1 MRRSRFLCCA
11 ALAVGSLLACVRG
24 DAQDASPPKRIAVL
38 NFDNPNV
45 GPDPPSGLF
54 GADAGA
60 VGPGVSAKL
69 IQKLLH
75 GGKYTIVDRSALAD
89 LLAEQS
95 KADRDALD
103 PYAMAARVGRLLGLD
118 AMIVGAVTRYGVDDG
133 SKSGG
138 VSLSGIRSRK
148 SRAFVEISANV
159 FSITSAEVLA
169 AFTAKGQSAGLG
181 EITVIGARGPAKNS
195 MQMLSGDFLETLFPE
210 ATSNAIDQ
218 LASQLDQF
226 ADKIPRLHVAIDGL
240 VAEVAGNTLTLNL
253 GKRSGLKIGDRIE
266 ILRSTAALAA
276 PPYPAALL
284 PIPQHLGSATV
295 TEVADDYATA
305 TFSGPAPPQIGDR
318 VTRIDTPHRALP

>member
-60 VGPGVSAKL
+60 VGPGVSARL
-69 IQKLLH
+69 IQELLH

-118 AMIVGAVTRYGVDDG
+118 AIIVGAVTRYGVDDG

-148 SRAFVEISANV
+148 SRAFVELSANV
-159 FSITSAEVLA
+159 FNITSAEVLA
-169 AFTAKGQSAGLG
+169 AFTAKGESAGLG

-210 ATSNAIDQ
+210 ATSNAVDQ

-295 TEVADDYATA
+295 TEVADNYATA
-305 TFSGPAPPQIGDR
+305 TFSGPSPPQIGDR
-318 VTRIDTPHRALP
+318 VTRIDTPHPALP